1 MYSTALFHS
10 VPEIRIKQLSY
21 VFRVDDVLEV
31 LERDLPVLTDR
42 LPEHVLKPLQVLL
55 RHLRPGTA
63 KKKHSS
69 AVRHEAAKQ
78 WLKSNAIRQ
87 HW

>member
-1 MYSTALFHS
+1 MADVL
-10 VPEIRIKQLSY
+10 IKQLSH

-55 RHLRPGTA
+55 RHLGSGTA
-63 KKKHSS
+63 KKKQSS
-69 AVRHEAAKQ
+69 AVRHEAV
-78 WLKSNAIRQ
+78 
-87 HW
+87 